1 MEERI
6 KELVDGFHRYFGGG
20 EPDIYSAPGRTE
32 LGGNHTDHQHGLV
45 LAGAVDA
52 DMLAAC
58 GKNGGNIVSIKSQG
72 YDMFSITLND
82 LSPRA
87 QELGTSQGLVRGIC
101 SEISK
106 RGYELG
112 GFDAYISSAV
122 MKGSGLSSSAA
133 FEVLIGAVIN
143 GLFCGDEL
151 NATDLAIIGQRAEN
165 VYFGKP
171 CGLMDQMASAW
182 GGVVAIDFKE
192 PSSPT
197 IEKLDFDL
205 AATGYALCLV
215 DVGADHENLTDEY
228 AAIPAELE
236 KISEYFGAQVLRD
249 VDENAFY
256 GSIKELRAVAGDRAV
271 LRAIHVFEENK
282 RVEKMKNALKSN
294 DFNTFLELVKQSGA
308 SSWMYLQ
315 NVSVPGSTAEQ
326 SAALALALCQ
336 KLLGSS
342 GAWRIHGGGFGGT
355 VQAFVPQE
363 QLPDFKA
370 RMEAVFGDGRCHV
383 MQLRNDGFKRIEI

>member
-1 MEERI
+1 
-6 KELVDGFHRYFGGG
+6 
-20 EPDIYSAPGRTE
+20 
-32 LGGNHTDHQHGLV
+32 LV

-58 GKNGGNIVSIKSQG
+58 QKNGGNIVSIKSQG

-82 LSPRA
+82 LSPKP

-112 GFDAYISSAV
+112 GFDAYVSSTV
-122 MKGSGLSSSAA
+122 MKGGGLSSSAA

-151 NATDLAIIGQRAEN
+151 SATDLALIGQKAEN

-192 PSSPT
+192 PSNPVV
-197 IEKLDFDL
+197 EKLEFDFT
-205 AATGYALCLV
+205 ATGYSLCLV
-215 DVGADHENLTDEY
+215 DLGADHANLTDEY
-228 AAIPAELE
+228 ASIPAELA
-236 KISEYFGAQVLRD
+236 KIAGYFGKQVLRD
-249 VDENAFY
+249 VGENDFFN
-256 GSIKELRAVAGDRAV
+256 SIKELRALAGDRAV

-294 DFNTFLELVKQSGA
+294 DFNTFLEQVKQSGA

-326 SAALALALCQ
+326 SAAVALALCE

-355 VQAFVPQE
+355 VQAFVPKDK
-363 QLPDFKA
+363 LPQFKTQ
-370 RMEAVFGDGRCHV
+370 METVFGDGHCHV